1 MCQTVRVGRGTRR
14 LRTHGTGPAGA
25 TGPCPLLPEVYLA
38 PGSGAGTAWGTK
50 VARKLGKAETRQ
62 CGTEFAG
69 APAGQGAGRR
79 GLGPQAV
86 GDAPEVGGSRGS
98 AHLGLLGSRCL
109 CCAAHRK
116 APARVTWPA
125 GTDAVSAQALQAA
138 ASTCSFRAVGGPRE
152 RPRLGGAGLG
162 ESERE
167 TAQNT
172 CANHTWR
179 TGTFS
184 QASRLPEHALAHS
197 PLFVTGCQSQMS
209 MSVPCHRTRGLE
221 LADLMVAQLRP

>member
-1 MCQTVRVGRGTRR
+1 MHQAAERARPGAQRLHESWGKQRPASVGLSLRGPRR
-14 LRTHGTGPAGA
+14 DRGPAG
-25 TGPCPLLPEVYLA
+25 G
-38 PGSGAGTAWGTK
+38 AWG
-50 VARKLGKAETRQ
+50 
-62 CGTEFAG
+62 
-69 APAGQGAGRR
+69 RR
-79 GLGPQAV
+79 PW
-86 GDAPEVGGSRGS
+86 EMRRRWGGSRGS
-98 AHLGLLGSRCL
+98 ARLGLLGSRCL
-109 CCAAHRK
+109 CCAAHGK

-125 GTDAVSAQALQAA
+125 GTDAVSAQGLQAA

-184 QASRLPEHALAHS
+184 QVSRLPEHALAHS

-221 LADLMVAQLRP
+221 LADLMVAQPRP

>member
-1 MCQTVRVGRGTRR
+1 MHQAAERARPGAQRLHESWGKQRPASVGLSLRGSGGTGGRQAGPGASGRGRR
-14 LRTHGTGPAGA
+14 AG
-25 TGPCPLLPEVYLA
+25 G
-38 PGSGAGTAWGTK
+38 
-50 VARKLGKAETRQ
+50 
-62 CGTEFAG
+62 
-69 APAGQGAGRR
+69 
-79 GLGPQAV
+79 
-86 GDAPEVGGSRGS
+86 GGSRGS
-98 AHLGLLGSRCL
+98 ARLGLLGSRCL
-109 CCAAHRK
+109 CCAAHGK

-125 GTDAVSAQALQAA
+125 GTDAVSAQGLQAA

-197 PLFVTGCQSQMS
+197 PLFVTGCKSQMS
-209 MSVPCHRTRGLE
+209 MSVPCHRPRGLE
-221 LADLMVAQLRP
+221 LADLMVAQPRP